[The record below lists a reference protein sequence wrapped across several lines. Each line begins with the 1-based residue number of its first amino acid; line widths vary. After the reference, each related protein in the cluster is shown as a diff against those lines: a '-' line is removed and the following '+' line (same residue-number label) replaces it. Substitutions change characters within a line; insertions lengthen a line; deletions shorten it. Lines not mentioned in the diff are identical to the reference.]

1 MDEEEREDDSNVIP
15 FVKPTKSE
23 APLITLSLEGDQT
36 LYTFGEPT
44 REEYI
49 GVFTDKEFI
58 NHVMAMILEETE
70 TEEIAI
76 IRLNE
81 ESQIETF
88 SSETSNRVA
97 DLLDMALTK
106 IYKSKFSGE

>member
-15 FVKPTKSE
+15 FVKPTKS
-23 APLITLSLEGDQT
+23 LDITFT
-36 LYTFGEPT
+36 LDGTQPE
-44 REEYI
+44 EEYI
-49 GVFTDKEFI
+49 GDFTDKEFI

-106 IYKSKFSGE
+106 IYKSKFAE